1 MSGQLSRQA
10 TVQILSPDPQA
21 RGREQRAAIAALSA
35 LPQVASARAV
45 PQEEVETLLA
55 PWFGGGDIASDIP
68 LPGLIDIALK
78 VPADA
83 GAIETLRGAVRG
95 AAPSARIDADGV
107 WLDPVLQAMR
117 SLQWLAIALIA
128 LLAIATAATVV
139 LAARSSLGNHRG
151 TIAIVHLLGGTDHQI
166 SRLFQRRMAL
176 DAAFGSILGFIAGRG
191 AAGAAGAAVG
201 GARHTAGRR
210 GRAFAAPAGGAPGD
224 PAVDDLARAAH
235 GTADHSWRAQE
246 NAVILRI
253 LSVPILAWMLGFAW
267 FALLLP
273 KPADDQKTDAVVGAD
288 RRPRPDRP
296 GPEGADRGRGAI
308 YADFRRR
315 SRCAPRRSGSRI

>member
-1 MSGQLSRQA
+1 MRVRNALRAQDRKLMPEGRLSGPMPWVIAIMVFLTVLAAAAGLTLGTASAGMSGQLSRQA

-45 PQEEVETLLA
+45 PQKEVETLLA

-176 DAAFGSILGFIAGRG
+176 DAAFGSILGFIAG
-191 AAGAAGAAVG
+191 AALLALLGRQWAALGTPLVG
-201 GARHTAGRR
+201 
-210 GRAFAAPAGGAPGD
+210 AGGLSPLL
-224 PAVDDLARAAH
+224 LA
-235 GTADHSWRAQE
+235 
-246 NAVILRI
+246 
-253 LSVPILAWMLGFAW
+253 
-267 FALLLP
+267 ALLAIPLLTILL
-273 KPADDQKTDAVVGAD
+273 ALLMARLTILGAL
-288 RRPRPDRP
+288 RKML
-296 GPEGADRGRGAI
+296 
-308 YADFRRR
+308 
-315 SRCAPRRSGSRI
+315 